1 MPTGFYLP
9 ENLHIEH
16 CMKMVDL
23 FSLTLRVIVY
33 IPNLHAG
40 GEARQV
46 KAEKKRERG
55 VVGGMRD
62 VLEKVPPKK
71 QQHCWKIAHKIISSN
86 HFNHFHFIS
95 SNGNKTLTVSNI
107 SQNVASFCKK
117 LENARKQMVIIAPY
131 LMLFPVRR
139 A

>member
-55 VVGGMRD
+55 GSGGN
-62 VLEKVPPKK
+62 EGCSGKSP
-71 QQHCWKIAHKIISSN
+71 
-86 HFNHFHFIS
+86 
-95 SNGNKTLTVSNI
+95 T
-107 SQNVASFCKK
+107 
-117 LENARKQMVIIAPY
+117 
-131 LMLFPVRR
+131 
-139 A
+139 